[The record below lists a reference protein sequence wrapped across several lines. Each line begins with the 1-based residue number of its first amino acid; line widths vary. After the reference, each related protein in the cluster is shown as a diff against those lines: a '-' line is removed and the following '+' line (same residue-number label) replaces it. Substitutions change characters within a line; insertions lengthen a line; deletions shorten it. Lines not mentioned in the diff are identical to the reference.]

1 MKITRKYRIRTIL
14 WSDLSKT
21 ILININSFAWAIKSF
36 IELIFSSIKIN
47 HDILFNKGLSLFIKS
62 KSKYHLKS
70 IKIRK
75 LWTFAY
81 IEPYAPSELI
91 SS

>member
-21 ILININSFAWAIKSF
+21 ILININSFAWAIKLM
-36 IELIFSSIKIN
+36 ILIFSSFTIN
-47 HDILFNKGLSLFIKS
+47 HGILFNKSLSLFIKS

-75 LWTFAY
+75 LWRFAY